1 MLKQWLM
8 FWVSLG
14 NCWEGSALILLVS
27 TQPLRKTFFRDTIF
41 FNLFNFFILC
51 ALV

>member
-27 TQPLRKTFFRDTIF
+27 TQPLRKTFLRDTIF
-41 FNLFNFFILC
+41 LIYLISLFY
-51 ALV
+51 VH